1 MKRILVA
8 TDLSSRSEL
17 AVMRAAALA
26 KARNAELTVLN
37 VLDDDQPPVLIAPQ
51 RLAIANLLEVNGQAL
66 KERLGVESKAIVRVG
81 DPVVVINAVAEEI
94 GADLLVMGAHRHTPL
109 RDLFIGTTLERVV
122 RNAKIPVLRAAGA
135 PEEEYRRVLLAL
147 DFSPTSTRAV
157 QMAGQLGFLDAA
169 SLTALHAFEPFAKG
183 MMRYSGIKEDRV
195 EHYVD
200 QEELKANVELRDY
213 VAGLGL
219 GREDIQLRVGE
230 GLPIN
235 VIMTEV
241 RRQAPQLTVLGTQ
254 GLGGE
259 QHGGAQGQPQRRVL
273 QRGHFLAQ
281 VDLLF
286 LAVVWQHPGQADEG
300 GDADQGHHPEGR
312 APAGFLAERG
322 TQRHA
327 EHVGQGQAGEH
338 QGHGGSAAVRRH
350 QAGGDHRA
358 DAEEGAMAE
367 RGDDPRQH
375 QQAVVGGHRAEQV
388 ADDEDAHQREQGFL
402 ALQAGG
408 GHGHQRGAEG
418 HGEGVA
424 ADQPA
429 GAGNG
434 YPQVAGDLRQQA
446 HDDEFGGTD
455 GKGG

>member
-254 GLGGE
+254 GLTGFRRALIGSVAE
-259 QHGGAQGQPQRRVL
+259 AALGDLPCDVLAVPPKRDQAARRVC
-273 QRGHFLAQ
+273 
-281 VDLLF
+281 
-286 LAVVWQHPGQADEG
+286 
-300 GDADQGHHPEGR
+300 
-312 APAGFLAERG
+312 
-322 TQRHA
+322 
-327 EHVGQGQAGEH
+327 VG
-338 QGHGGSAAVRRH
+338 AAVPNSARRT
-350 QAGGDHRA
+350 ACWAWRA
-358 DAEEGAMAE
+358 SSARSRPWLGIGSSSWICTLPRSPRSRRPRWLSKSSSPMNGACAS
-367 RGDDPRQH
+367 
-375 QQAVVGGHRAEQV
+375 
-388 ADDEDAHQREQGFL
+388 
-402 ALQAGG
+402 
-408 GHGHQRGAEG
+408 
-418 HGEGVA
+418 
-424 ADQPA
+424 
-429 GAGNG
+429 
-434 YPQVAGDLRQQA
+434 
-446 HDDEFGGTD
+446 GTPSRR
-455 GKGG
+455 

>member
-183 MMRYSGIKEDRV
+183 MMALFGIKEDRV

-200 QEELKANVELRDY
+200 QEE
-213 VAGLGL
+213 
-219 GREDIQLRVGE
+219 
-230 GLPIN
+230 
-235 VIMTEV
+235 
-241 RRQAPQLTVLGTQ
+241 TQ
-254 GLGGE
+254 G
-259 QHGGAQGQPQRRVL
+259 QRRAARLRRRPGAGPRGHPVARRRRL
-273 QRGHFLAQ
+273 ADQRDHDRGTPPGAAVDGARHPGPDRLPPRADRQRGR
-281 VDLLF
+281 
-286 LAVVWQHPGQADEG
+286 G
-300 GDADQGHHPEGR
+300 GPR
-312 APAGFLAERG
+312 RPA
-322 TQRHA
+322 
-327 EHVGQGQAGEH
+327 
-338 QGHGGSAAVRRH
+338 
-350 QAGGDHRA
+350 
-358 DAEEGAMAE
+358 M
-367 RGDDPRQH
+367 
-375 QQAVVGGHRAEQV
+375 
-388 ADDEDAHQREQGFL
+388 
-402 ALQAGG
+402 
-408 GHGHQRGAEG
+408 
-418 HGEGVA
+418 
-424 ADQPA
+424 
-429 GAGNG
+429 
-434 YPQVAGDLRQQA
+434 
-446 HDDEFGGTD
+446 
-455 GKGG
+455 

>member
-254 GLGGE
+254 GLTGFRRALIGSVAE
-259 QHGGAQGQPQRRVL
+259 AALGDLPCDVLAVEGAQAFAVGGGPFREDQ
-273 QRGHFLAQ
+273 Q
-281 VDLLF
+281 VASAVQLF
-286 LAVVWQHPGQADEG
+286 GQA
-300 GDADQGHHPEGR
+300 
-312 APAGFLAERG
+312 L
-322 TQRHA
+322 
-327 EHVGQGQAGEH
+327 V
-338 QGHGGSAAVRRH
+338 
-350 QAGGDHRA
+350 
-358 DAEEGAMAE
+358 
-367 RGDDPRQH
+367 
-375 QQAVVGGHRAEQV
+375 
-388 ADDEDAHQREQGFL
+388 
-402 ALQAGG
+402 
-408 GHGHQRGAEG
+408 
-418 HGEGVA
+418 
-424 ADQPA
+424 DQPA
-429 GAGNG
+429 VARAAADEQGAGLFRQPAGQRPGTHLGLGQEGQRRQGAEQRDIGPGHMVG
-434 YPQVAGDLRQQA
+434 YPQHGLPGRFAADPDLEGQGRAEARQPPAGQALAQRRDVGAGQPLAQADPSGQAQSERDQPEQAGAAQQQA
-446 HDDEFGGTD
+446 QPRHQTAAL
-455 GKGG
+455 KWRA

>member
-230 GLPIN
+230 CLPISARRKP
-235 VIMTEV
+235 V
-241 RRQAPQLTVLGTQ
+241 R
-254 GLGGE
+254 
-259 QHGGAQGQPQRRVL
+259 
-273 QRGHFLAQ
+273 
-281 VDLLF
+281 
-286 LAVVWQHPGQADEG
+286 
-300 GDADQGHHPEGR
+300 
-312 APAGFLAERG
+312 
-322 TQRHA
+322 
-327 EHVGQGQAGEH
+327 
-338 QGHGGSAAVRRH
+338 
-350 QAGGDHRA
+350 
-358 DAEEGAMAE
+358 
-367 RGDDPRQH
+367 
-375 QQAVVGGHRAEQV
+375 
-388 ADDEDAHQREQGFL
+388 
-402 ALQAGG
+402 
-408 GHGHQRGAEG
+408 
-418 HGEGVA
+418 
-424 ADQPA
+424 
-429 GAGNG
+429 
-434 YPQVAGDLRQQA
+434 
-446 HDDEFGGTD
+446 
-455 GKGG
+455 

>member
-183 MMRYSGIKEDRV
+183 MLRYSGIKEDRV

-254 GLGGE
+254 GLTGF
-259 QHGGAQGQPQRRVL
+259 RRALIGSVAEAAL
-273 QRGHFLAQ
+273 G
-281 VDLLF
+281 DLPCDV
-286 LAVVWQHPGQADEG
+286 LAVPPKRD
-300 GDADQGHHPEGR
+300 
-312 APAGFLAERG
+312 
-322 TQRHA
+322 
-327 EHVGQGQAGEH
+327 
-338 QGHGGSAAVRRH
+338 
-350 QAGGDHRA
+350 
-358 DAEEGAMAE
+358 
-367 RGDDPRQH
+367 
-375 QQAVVGGHRAEQV
+375 
-388 ADDEDAHQREQGFL
+388 
-402 ALQAGG
+402 
-408 GHGHQRGAEG
+408 
-418 HGEGVA
+418 
-424 ADQPA
+424 
-429 GAGNG
+429 
-434 YPQVAGDLRQQA
+434 
-446 HDDEFGGTD
+446 
-455 GKGG
+455 

>member
-254 GLGGE
+254 GLTGFRRALIGSVARALA
-259 QHGGAQGQPQRRVL
+259 GGAGRSRRAVRDREAQRAPGGPADPPGGAGPAWTKGFRHRWR
-273 QRGHFLAQ
+273 QRLLVAGGRPRRGTGAAAAT
-281 VDLLF
+281 VDDGG
-286 LAVVWQHPGQADEG
+286 PGRRPGGAPGGVAGAAADAG
-300 GDADQGHHPEGR
+300 CAAFPPVARRCPLR
-312 APAGFLAERG
+312 APARRWLGRLR
-322 TQRHA
+322 
-327 EHVGQGQAGEH
+327 QA
-338 QGHGGSAAVRRH
+338 VPP
-350 QAGGDHRA
+350 AGGCPCA
-358 DAEEGAMAE
+358 GGAG
-367 RGDDPRQH
+367 R
-375 QQAVVGGHRAEQV
+375 
-388 ADDEDAHQREQGFL
+388 L
-402 ALQAGG
+402 ALWG
-408 GHGHQRGAEG
+408 R
-418 HGEGVA
+418 
-424 ADQPA
+424 P
-429 GAGNG
+429 
-434 YPQVAGDLRQQA
+434 
-446 HDDEFGGTD
+446 
-455 GKGG
+455 